1 MRTLVLALGALA
13 LAAGSASA
21 QTAASLAAAAQASPA
36 AAAPAA
42 LAPQVD
48 AKKLELVRR
57 YMDDIHI
64 VDLMNAI
71 GGQLANSLMESLMAE
86 HKEITPAEKAKITK
100 AFDAS
105 AREVFPDYFKQ
116 VLDASQN
123 VFADAFSEEE
133 LKDLV
138 AFYESPT
145 GRSLVA
151 KQPAIAQRTNQIVTQ
166 ALPALQTKFKASFQA
181 HLCAEGLCQTK
192 GKK

>member
-21 QTAASLAAAAQASPA
+21 QTAP
-36 AAAPAA
+36 AAPAA
-42 LAPQVD
+42 AVAPQVD

-64 VDLMNAI
+64 VDLMNSI
-71 GGQLANSLMESLMAE
+71 GGQLANSLMENLMAE

-100 AFDAS
+100 AFDES
-105 AREVFPDYFKQ
+105 AKEVFPDYFKQ
-116 VLDASQN
+116 VLDASQY
-123 VFADAFSEEE
+123 VFADAFSEQE
-133 LKDLV
+133 LNDLI

-145 GRSLVA
+145 GRSLLT
-151 KQPAIAQRTNQIVTQ
+151 KQPAIAQRTNQIVLQ
-166 ALPALQTKFKASFQA
+166 ALPGLQAKFKASFQTR
-181 HLCAEGLCQTK
+181 LCAEGLCQTK

>member
-21 QTAASLAAAAQASPA
+21 QTATALAAAAQASPA
-36 AAAPAA
+36 AAP
-42 LAPQVD
+42 APQVD

-64 VDLMNAI
+64 VDLMNAV
-71 GGQLANSLMESLMAE
+71 GGQLANSLMENLMAE
-86 HKEITPAEKAKITK
+86 QKEITPAEKAKITK

-105 AREVFPDYFKQ
+105 AKDVFPAYFKQ
-116 VLDASQN
+116 MLEEEQYA
-123 VFADAFSEEE
+123 FADAFSEEE

-151 KQPAIAQRTNQIVTQ
+151 KQPAIAQRTNQIVMQ
-166 ALPALQTKFKASFQA
+166 ALPGLQTKFKASFEA
-181 HLCAEGLCQTK
+181 HLCAEGLCQAK